1 MVISVNWFIGEFLMR
16 LFKRFS
22 VFWLLLALGSP
33 NLMAAD
39 IKPDVLVKNTVDKI
53 MHAIE
58 TDMDI
63 SAGDM
68 TKSIEF
74 VEAQVAPHFDF
85 SRMARLAVGRP
96 WRQAT
101 PEQRD
106 VIIHEFRLLLI
117 RSYASAFTRFKGIK
131 IEILPLR
138 PSENPD
144 WALVESVIKLPTAV
158 AQPISLNYDMELI
171 DGKWKVFDLQIDGAS
186 LIINNRNI
194 FQREIQSSGIDG
206 LIYTL
211 KQKNAEN
218 TNSEGGAR

>member
-1 MVISVNWFIGEFLMR
+1 MRSIKCLSVL
-16 LFKRFS
+16 
-22 VFWLLLALGSP
+22 WLLLMLASP

-53 MHAIE
+53 MRAIE
-58 TDMDI
+58 TDADI

-68 TKSIEF
+68 VKSIEF
-74 VEAQVAPHFDF
+74 VETQVAPHFDF
-85 SRMARLAVGRP
+85 PRMARLAVGRP

-106 VIIHEFRLLLI
+106 AITREFRILLV

-138 PSENPD
+138 PSEKPE

-218 TNSEGGAR
+218 TDVGSGTQ